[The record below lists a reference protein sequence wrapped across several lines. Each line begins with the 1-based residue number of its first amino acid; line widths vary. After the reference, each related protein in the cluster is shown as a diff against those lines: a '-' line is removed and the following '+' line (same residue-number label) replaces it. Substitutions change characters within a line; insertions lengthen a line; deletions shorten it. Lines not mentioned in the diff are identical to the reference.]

1 MQIRIVPENGIHMT
15 AGRAPQIKSQSA
27 HISGSVFGAQCK
39 VTISKEG
46 RRLSEQSNKQTA
58 RSADSI
64 KAEKMMIRQQEQ
76 SEQLDRESDE
86 LKDKYA
92 ELLKT
97 INKTVKSLNNS
108 NSSKPDEKTVQE
120 KEQLFRE
127 IGDQKQKQLEANQ
140 NQANY
145 AQEMAMQ
152 SSKAQDEIDENN
164 RDLFIMLKSIEES
177 EKAEEEQ
184 ENGGK
189 VEENGSNGAKTEN
202 SVVDAIQNS
211 AARFT
216 ASSVKRELDVV
227 GSIQALNKEGHDY
240 VSRANEIAGN
250 AFDETD
256 RIKTL
261 WDNENYTDAEK
272 KDAVFRYGAKLVGAY
287 DNPVS
292 DEPNPDAIEDLKILL
307 SDDSTD
313 KEKEEALSGYRA
325 RMSEFG
331 DLGIYRNRGVQMIKD
346 SKEAKLKHIADN
358 PLLGMEETKD
368 SMIQSTVDA
377 VFNQAT
383 QGKLDETSE
392 ELEEAVKELID
403 ERNDIDR
410 VDADKKEE
418 DEENKEIGELLQP
431 EEEEQEPKQE

>member
-1 MQIRIVPENGIHMT
+1 MQIRIFPENGFHVT
-15 AGRAPQIKSQSA
+15 AARAPQIKSQSA
-27 HISGSVFGAQCK
+27 QVSGSVFGAQCR

-58 RSADSI
+58 RSADSL
-64 KAEKMMIRQQEQ
+64 KAEKTMMRQQEK
-76 SEQLDRESDE
+76 SEQLDKESDE

-92 ELLKT
+92 ELLKK
-97 INKTVKSLNNS
+97 IKKTVKSVNNS
-108 NSSKPDEKTVQE
+108 NMSKQDEKTIQE

-189 VEENGSNGAKTEN
+189 TEENGSNGAETEN
-202 SVVDAIQNS
+202 SVGDAIQNS
-211 AARFT
+211 ATRFT
-216 ASSVKRELDVV
+216 ASSIKRELDVL
-227 GSIQALNKEGHDY
+227 GSLQALSKEGHDY
-240 VSRANEIAGN
+240 ISRANEIEEN
-250 AFDETD
+250 AFDEAE

-261 WDNENYTDAEK
+261 WENENYTDAEK
-272 KDAVFRYGAKLVGAY
+272 KDAILHYGAKLVGAY
-287 DNPVS
+287 SSPISDKPDPNVIKDLEILVGDNYT
-292 DEPNPDAIEDLKILL
+292 NA
-307 SDDSTD
+307 
-313 KEKEEALSGYRA
+313 EKEEALSRYRG
-325 RMSEFG
+325 RMSEDG

-346 SKEAKLKHIADN
+346 SQEGKLLHISNN

-368 SMIQSTVDA
+368 GMIQSAVDA
-377 VFNQAT
+377 AFNQAT
-383 QGKLDETSE
+383 QGKLDETSK
-392 ELEEAVKELID
+392 ELEDAVKELID
-403 ERNDIDR
+403 KRNDIDG

-418 DEENKEIGELLQP
+418 DEEQKEIGELLHP
-431 EEEEQEPKQE
+431 EEEEQEQIQE

>member
-1 MQIRIVPENGIHMT
+1 MQIRIVPENGIHVT
-15 AGRAPQIKSQSA
+15 AGRAPRIKSQTA
-27 HISGSVFGAQCK
+27 QVSGSVFGAQCR

-64 KAEKMMIRQQEQ
+64 KAEKMMMRQQEQ
-76 SEQLDRESDE
+76 SEQLDKESDE
-86 LKDKYA
+86 LIDKYT

-97 INKTVKSLNNS
+97 INKTMKSVNNS
-108 NSSKPDEKTVQE
+108 YMSKPDEKTIQE

-202 SVVDAIQNS
+202 SASDAIWDS
-211 AARFT
+211 ATRFT
-216 ASSVKRELDVV
+216 VSSIKREMDVV
-227 GSIQALNKEGHDY
+227 GSIQALNKQGHDY
-240 VSRANEIAGN
+240 ISRANEIAGN
-250 AFDETD
+250 AFDETKD
-256 RIKTL
+256 IKNL
-261 WDNENYTDAEK
+261 LADENYTNDEK

-287 DNPVS
+287 NSPIS
-292 DEPNPDAIEDLKILL
+292 DEPDPDVIKDLEILVG
-307 SDDSTD
+307 DDYTD
-313 KEKEEALSGYRA
+313 AEKEEALSRYRA
-325 RMSEFG
+325 RMSEYS
-331 DLGIYRNRGVQMIKD
+331 DLGKYRQRGVQMIKD
-346 SKEAKLKHIADN
+346 SKEAKLKHISDN

-368 SMIQSTVDA
+368 SMIQSAVDA
-377 VFNQAT
+377 AFNQAT
-383 QGKLDETSE
+383 QNKLDETSQ
-392 ELEEAVKELID
+392 ELEDTVKELID
-403 ERNDIDR
+403 KRNDIDH
-410 VDADKKEE
+410 VDTDKEEE
-418 DEENKEIGELLQP
+418 DEENKEIGVLLQP
-431 EEEEQEPKQE
+431 EEEEQEQTQE

>member
-46 RRLSEQSNKQTA
+46 RRLSEQANKQTA
-58 RSADSI
+58 RSSDSI
-64 KAEKMMIRQQEQ
+64 KAEKMMIRQQEK
-76 SEQLDRESDE
+76 SEQLDKESDE

-92 ELLKT
+92 ELLKK
-97 INKTVKSLNNS
+97 INKTVKSVNNS
-108 NSSKPDEKTVQE
+108 YMSKSDEKTIQE
-120 KEQLFRE
+120 KELLFRE

-145 AQEMAMQ
+145 AQEMAML

-189 VEENGSNGAKTEN
+189 VEEDGSNGAKTEN
-202 SVVDAIQNS
+202 SVSDAIQNS
-211 AARFT
+211 ATRFT
-216 ASSVKRELDVV
+216 VSSIKREMDVV
-227 GSIQALNKEGHDY
+227 GAIHALNEEGHDY
-240 VSRANEIAGN
+240 ISRANEIAGN
-250 AFDETD
+250 AFDEAN
-256 RIKTL
+256 RIRKL
-261 WDNENYTDAEK
+261 WDDENYTDAEK
-272 KDAVFRYGAKLVGAY
+272 MDAVFRYGAKLVGAY
-287 DNPVS
+287 NNPVS
-292 DEPNPDAIEDLKILL
+292 DEPDPDAIADLKILI

-325 RMSEFG
+325 RMSEYG

-346 SKEAKLKHIADN
+346 SQEGKLLHISNN
-358 PLLGMEETKD
+358 PLQGMEETKD
-368 SMIQSTVDA
+368 SMIQSAVDA
-377 VFNQAT
+377 AFNQAT
-383 QGKLDETSE
+383 QGKLDETSQ
-392 ELEEAVKELID
+392 ELEDAVKELID
-403 ERNDIDR
+403 ERNDVEH
-410 VDADKKEE
+410 VDEDKKEE
-418 DEENKEIGELLQP
+418 DEENKKIGELLQP
-431 EEEEQEPKQE
+431 EEEEQEQIQE

>member
-1 MQIRIVPENGIHMT
+1 MQIRVFPENSIHVT
-15 AGRAPQIKSQSA
+15 AGKAPQIKSQPA
-27 HISGSVFGAQCK
+27 QVSGSVFGAQCR

-58 RSADSI
+58 RSAESI
-64 KAEKMMIRQQEQ
+64 KAEKTMVRQQEK
-76 SEQLDRESDE
+76 SEQLDKESDE

-97 INKTVKSLNNS
+97 INKTVKSINS
-108 NSSKPDEKTVQE
+108 SYRSKPDDETLEKKVQLLHE
-120 KEQLFRE
+120 MSE
-127 IGDQKQKQLEANQ
+127 QKQKQLEENQ

-189 VEENGSNGAKTEN
+189 VEEDGSNDAEMEN
-202 SVVDAIQNS
+202 SVGDAIQNS
-211 AARFT
+211 ATRFT
-216 ASSVKRELDVV
+216 VSSIKREMDVV
-227 GSIQALNKEGHDY
+227 GAIHALNEKGHDY
-240 VSRANEIAGN
+240 ISRANEIVGN

-256 RIKTL
+256 SIKKIL
-261 WDNENYTDAEK
+261 VDENYTDAEK
-272 KDAVFRYGAKLVGAY
+272 KDAVLRYGAKLAGAY
-287 DNPVS
+287 NSPIS
-292 DEPNPDAIEDLKILL
+292 DKPDPNVIEDLEILV
-307 SDDSTD
+307 SDDYSD
-313 KEKEEALSGYRA
+313 AEKEEALFGYRA
-325 RMSEFG
+325 RMSEYS
-331 DLGIYRNRGVQMIKD
+331 DLGKYRQRGVQMIRD
-346 SKEAKLKHIADN
+346 SKEGKLKHIENN
-358 PLLGMEETKD
+358 PLQGMEETKD
-368 SMIQSTVDA
+368 SMIQSAVDA

-383 QGKLDETSE
+383 QGKLDETSK
-392 ELEEAVKELID
+392 ELEDAVKELID

-418 DEENKEIGELLQP
+418 DEEQKEIGELLQP
-431 EEEEQEPKQE
+431 EEEEQEQIQK

>member
-1 MQIRIVPENGIHMT
+1 MQIRVFPENRLHVT
-15 AGRAPQIKSQSA
+15 ATRAPQIKSQPA
-27 HISGSVFGAQCK
+27 QVSGSVFGAQCK

-58 RSADSI
+58 RSAESI
-64 KAEKMMIRQQEQ
+64 KAEKTMMRQQEQ
-76 SEQLDRESDE
+76 SEQLDKQSDE

-92 ELLKT
+92 ELLKK
-97 INKTVKSLNNS
+97 INKTVKSVNNS
-108 NSSKPDEKTVQE
+108 YMSKPDEKTIQE

-189 VEENGSNGAKTEN
+189 VEEDSNGAKAEN
-202 SVVDAIQNS
+202 SASDAIWDS
-211 AARFT
+211 ATRFT
-216 ASSVKRELDVV
+216 VSSIKREMDVV
-227 GSIQALNKEGHDY
+227 GSIQALNEQGHDY
-240 VSRANEIAGN
+240 ISRANEIAGN
-250 AFDETD
+250 AFDETKD
-256 RIKTL
+256 IKNL
-261 WDNENYTDAEK
+261 LDDENYTNDEK
-272 KDAVFRYGAKLVGAY
+272 KDAVFRYGAKLVWTY
-287 DNPVS
+287 NSPIS
-292 DEPNPDAIEDLKILL
+292 DEPNPDVIKDLEILV
-307 SDDSTD
+307 SDNYTD
-313 KEKEEALSGYRA
+313 AEKEEALSRYRA
-325 RMSEFG
+325 RMSEDG
-331 DLGIYRNRGVQMIKD
+331 DLGKYRQRGVQMIKD
-346 SKEAKLKHIADN
+346 SKEGKLKHIENN

-368 SMIQSTVDA
+368 SMIQSAVDA
-377 VFNQAT
+377 VFNQEM
-383 QGKLDETSE
+383 QGKLDETSK
-392 ELEEAVKELID
+392 ELEDAVKELID

-418 DEENKEIGELLQP
+418 DEEDDKKIGELFQT
-431 EEEEQEPKQE
+431 EESEQTQE